1 LDVQALVNAAL
12 EHLSTGN
19 VDGFLSLC
27 TDDTKFFIGG
37 QTRISGDHD
46 VSAFRAV
53 APELSAANG
62 VRRDLIGI
70 AVTAD
75 ASGADAIVKDHVV
88 RDGNEWEYHAI
99 LEFQLAGGKITY
111 FWIYVHEFDAFSEA
125 WS

>member
-1 LDVQALVNAAL
+1 MDVDALVNAAL
-12 EHLSTGN
+12 DRLADADT
-19 VDGFLSLC
+19 DGFLSLC
-27 TDDTKFFIGG
+27 SEDAKFFIGG
-37 QTRISGDHD
+37 RTRISGDHD